1 MQCIRTIKNCDSSLA
16 KRAGKLE
23 TVISAIVT
31 KIDAVLMKLEKLDMN
46 KNKRKATVDKILGTI
61 SEDGKH

>member
-1 MQCIRTIKNCDSSLA
+1 
-16 KRAGKLE
+16 
-23 TVISAIVT
+23 
-31 KIDAVLMKLEKLDMN
+31 MKLEKLDMN